1 MELKF
6 ETKDVVTKL
15 AQVASVV
22 SGKASLPILDN
33 IMLKASDDT
42 LSMMGSDGEMWL
54 SAKCPLLACDESLS
68 ICVNASDLLK
78 ALKNLGECEVTFTI
92 DSENHNLTCNYGNGR
107 FTLPCSNAKE
117 YPLPQMD
124 MSGSIEKAISNERLL
139 RAIDKTL
146 FAIANDDLRPVMNG
160 IHFDFFK
167 DSMTCASSD
176 GHKLARYRDASI
188 VSEESESVDSFTMPT
203 KVCNAA
209 RNILATSMG
218 DFSLRFT
225 DKCVVLSND
234 VFGLSARL
242 IDGRYPNYNSV
253 IPTTHNVSSIVDKA
267 TMIGALKRVLPMGS
281 ANSELISLTFKD
293 NNIKL
298 VAEDLDFQKS
308 ASENIECDYSPR
320 FDPITIGFKGSTL
333 LQLFMNLDGDKA
345 QIELLDANRA
355 AVIYD
360 NDKDVYLSLI
370 MPMLLN

>member
-22 SGKASLPILDN
+22 SGKSSLPILDN
-33 IMLKASDDT
+33 IMLKASDNT

-124 MSGSIEKAISNERLL
+124 MSGAIEKTISNERLL

-146 FAIANDDLRPVMNG
+146 FAIANDDLRQVMNG

-234 VFGLSARL
+234 IFGLSARL

-267 TMIGALKRVLPMGS
+267 MMIGALKRVLPMGS
-281 ANSELISLTFKD
+281 ANSELVSLTFKD

-298 VAEDLDFQKS
+298 MAEDLDFQKS
-308 ASENIECDYSPR
+308 ASENIECEYSPR

-345 QIELLDANRA
+345 QIELLDAKRA

-360 NDKDVYLSLI
+360 NDKDVYMSLI

>member
-22 SGKASLPILDN
+22 SGKSSLLILDN

-124 MSGSIEKAISNERLL
+124 MSGAIEKTISNERLL

-176 GHKLARYRDASI
+176 GHKLARYRDAGI

-209 RNILATSMG
+209 RNILATSNG

-281 ANSELISLTFKD
+281 ANSELVSLTFKD

-320 FDPITIGFKGSTL
+320 LDPITIGFKGSTL

-360 NDKDVYLSLI
+360 NGKDVYLSLI